1 MKSLR
6 LFKTRADLVKS
17 QNPESYLTEV
27 VELPDSERELF
38 FDIKVDPMQ
47 NFCYLHG
54 FVERSNSDNN
64 TEKYQAFYAV
74 DLSLETEEKAFEH
87 AWQYIFKNQP
97 CMFTWQKQNLPS

>member
-1 MKSLR
+1 M
-6 LFKTRADLVKS
+6 FKAGDDLVKS
-17 QNPESYLTEV
+17 QNPELYLIEV

-38 FDIKVDPMQ
+38 LDIEVDPMQ

-64 TEKYQAFYAV
+64 TQKYQAFYVAY
-74 DLSLETEEKAFEH
+74 LSPEAEEKAFED

>member
-1 MKSLR
+1 M
-6 LFKTRADLVKS
+6 FKARAYLVKS
-17 QNPESYLTEV
+17 QNPELYLTEV

-38 FDIKVDPMQ
+38 FDIEVDPMQ

-74 DLSLETEEKAFEH
+74 DLSPEAEEKAFED
-87 AWQYIFKNQP
+87 AWRYIFKNQP